1 MQIGLTLTLKVPGEA
16 KEMYPRTSIDRI
28 NVGET
33 IQCSFDEGD
42 ATIYRHSVKSFY
54 LLFEYTTEE
63 DERMVMISST
73 DVQCSL
79 TVAQFVVA
87 VTRIRVT
94 GGE

>member
-42 ATIYRHSVKSFY
+42 ATIYRHSVRSFY
-54 LLFEYTTEE
+54 LLFEYTTEN
-63 DERMVMISST
+63 DERMVIVSSI
-73 DVQCSL
+73 DVNSSMTL
-79 TVAQFVVA
+79 TQFVSV
-87 VTRIRVT
+87 VTQIRMS